1 MDQQLYGQQILRTA
15 AFRSQA
21 TQRMHIDI
29 FRIKE
34 ANPITFIDQNKSVWH
49 AAR

>member
-1 MDQQLYGQQILRTA
+1 MASKYYAPTA
-15 AFRSQA
+15 AFCSQA

-34 ANPITFIDQNKSVWH
+34 ANPITLIDQNKSVWH